1 MPDEIAVL
9 PKEVDCSTFLTKN
22 IKLNIPVMSAAMD
35 TVTESKM
42 AIALA
47 RQGGIGVIHKNL
59 TIKEQALMVDKVK
72 RYESGMITNPI
83 TLDEKKSIREAK
95 QLMEQYS
102 IGGLPVLSNDKLVGI
117 ITRRDI
123 RFEQDLDVLVKDRM
137 TSKNLVTVKPDTS
150 NEKAK
155 AILQKHRIE
164 RLLVVDNKKNLA
176 GLITVKDIT
185 KKEEFPHSSKDKKGR
200 LCVAAAVSVRED
212 WSERIS
218 ALVEVGI
225 DAIVVDTAHGH
236 SVYVLD

>member
-1 MPDEIAVL
+1 MAKDTIEKTLTFDDVLLVPQKSSVL
-9 PKEVDCSTFLTKN
+9 PKAVDCSTSLTKN

-35 TVTESKM
+35 TVTESEM

-83 TLDEKKSIREAK
+83 TLDKNKSIREAK

-102 IGGLPVLSNDKLVGI
+102 IGGLPVLSNNKLVGI
-117 ITRRDI
+117 ITKRDI

-137 TSKNLVTVKPDTS
+137 TSKNLVTVKPDTT

-155 AILQKHRIE
+155 SILQKHRIE
-164 RLLVVDNKKNLA
+164 RLLVVDSKKNLA

-185 KKEEFPHSSKDKKGR
+185 KKEEFPHSSNDKKGR
-200 LCVAAAVSVRED
+200 LRVAAAVSV
-212 WSERIS
+212 
-218 ALVEVGI
+218 
-225 DAIVVDTAHGH
+225 
-236 SVYVLD
+236 

>member
-1 MPDEIAVL
+1 MAKNTIKKTLTFDDVLLVPQKSSVL

-59 TIKEQALMVDKVK
+59 TIEEQALMVDKVK

-83 TLDEKKSIREAK
+83 TLDKNKSIRDAK

-102 IGGLPVLSNDKLVGI
+102 IGGLPVLSNNKLVGI

-123 RFEQDLDVLVKDRM
+123 RFEQDLDVLVRDRM
-137 TSKNLVTVKPDTS
+137 TSKNLVTVKPDTT
-150 NEKAK
+150 NEQAK

-164 RLLVVDNKKNLA
+164 RLLVVDSKKNLA

-200 LCVAAAVSVRED
+200 PVSYTHLTLPTK
-212 WSERIS
+212 
-218 ALVEVGI
+218 A
-225 DAIVVDTAHGH
+225 
-236 SVYVLD
+236 